1 MTSDAPLDPNEGQD
15 LAQRSA
21 VADIK
26 RAHRST
32 ARGKPL
38 LSGDNS
44 DERQIFWNWFG
55 QKLQPV
61 LGQCLN
67 LNFY

>member
-44 DERQIFWNWFG
+44 DERQIFG

-67 LNFY
+67 LNLNFY